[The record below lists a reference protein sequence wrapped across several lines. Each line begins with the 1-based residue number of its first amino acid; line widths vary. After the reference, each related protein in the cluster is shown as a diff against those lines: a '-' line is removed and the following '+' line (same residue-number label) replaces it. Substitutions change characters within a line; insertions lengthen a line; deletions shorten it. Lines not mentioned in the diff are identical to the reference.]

1 MLTADQTRAYLDR
14 IGIEGAP
21 EPTRAALDEL
31 VRRHQMSVPFETVGL
46 HRSGAPPELG
56 LDQLFDKVVAQ
67 RRGGYC
73 FELNKLFHALLRA
86 LGFDARPCLC
96 RAVRGR
102 EGRMPINH
110 RGTIVALDE
119 GLLSADVG
127 FGGPMPAGA
136 ILLASGD
143 DQVIAGEAYAAAPG
157 DHSWWRIERITQAG
171 ADLYDDEVPVRRQVE
186 LELCLA
192 AVEEVDFDALNRF
205 FSQPGTLFREHE
217 IVNLRT
223 PGGYLGLE
231 DAVLTI
237 REGGQ
242 KTVVELAGARAVDDA
257 LRERFGLAY

>member
-1 MLTADQTRAYLDR
+1 
-14 IGIEGAP
+14 
-21 EPTRAALDEL
+21 
-31 VRRHQMSVPFETVGL
+31 
-46 HRSGAPPELG
+46 
-56 LDQLFDKVVAQ
+56 
-67 RRGGYC
+67 
-73 FELNKLFHALLRA
+73 
-86 LGFDARPCLC
+86 
-96 RAVRGR
+96 
-102 EGRMPINH
+102 MPINH

-119 GLLSADVG
+119 ELLSADVG

-186 LELCLA
+186 LELCSA

-223 PGGYLGLE
+223 PGGYLGLK

>member
-1 MLTADQTRAYLDR
+1 M
-14 IGIEGAP
+14 
-21 EPTRAALDEL
+21 
-31 VRRHQMSVPFETVGL
+31 
-46 HRSGAPPELG
+46 
-56 LDQLFDKVVAQ
+56 
-67 RRGGYC
+67 
-73 FELNKLFHALLRA
+73 
-86 LGFDARPCLC
+86 
-96 RAVRGR
+96 
-102 EGRMPINH
+102 
-110 RGTIVALDE
+110 
-119 GLLSADVG
+119 
-127 FGGPMPAGA
+127 
-136 ILLASGD
+136 
-143 DQVIAGEAYAAAPG
+143 
-157 DHSWWRIERITQAG
+157 
-171 ADLYDDEVPVRRQVE
+171 RRQVE

>member
-1 MLTADQTRAYLDR
+1 MLTAAQTRAYLDR
-14 IGIEGAP
+14 IGYAGDPQPDRE
-21 EPTRAALDEL
+21 TLSEL
-31 VRRHQMSVPFETVGL
+31 VRLHQLSIPFETVRM
-46 HRSGAPPELG
+46 HRTGKLPS
-56 LDQLFDKVVAQ
+56 LDTDVIFDLLVTQ
-67 RRGGYC
+67 RLGGYC
-73 FELNKLFHALLRA
+73 FEMNKLFEELLATIGYDVRPALSRV
-86 LGFDARPCLC
+86 
-96 RAVRGR
+96 VRGR

-110 RGTIVALDE
+110 RGVIVTLDD
-119 GLLSADVG
+119 GMFSADVG

-186 LELCLA
+186 LELCSA